1 MPISQ
6 LMILPFLSLMRTE
19 LIVTGFLLLFFVLY
33 LFQFK
38 SNRALLSFLHI
49 MWLLVLVT
57 AFIRPDTGTL
67 FADTFETNG
76 LISFQKTFLFIFF
89 GIILC
94 FNADWLLQHKNL
106 YEYIILMLA
115 ALLGICMLL
124 SSKHFLLLYLSL
136 ELTAIPIATLCVL
149 ELRKR
154 VAAEAGIKMI
164 FSSAFASGILL
175 FGISLMYGLSGS
187 LYFDDLSVLKLNSS
201 LHALAFILIFAAF
214 AFKLSLVPF
223 HLWTADV
230 YQGSPITTTAF
241 LSVVSKAGSVFI
253 LLAILY
259 KVFPNF
265 EPLWYNLIVCVSVA
279 TILIGNLFAIRQTN
293 VKRFLAFSSIAQMG
307 YIIAGMSAFSNEGA
321 SAVIYF
327 VTIYG
332 FSNLI
337 VFGVFGFVSQQ
348 TGKEDLEDYRGFYQE
363 NKLLSWSLA
372 IGLISLA
379 GIPPTAG
386 FFGKFLLMTAAASK
400 INIYFVIFLGL
411 NLMISLYYYMR
422 IVRSVFELSD
432 MPLQRVLLNL
442 PARVGIYLCIACILL
457 LGFIGWFYD
466 HIQQLVM
473 LN

>member
-19 LIVTGFLLLFFVLY
+19 LIVTGSLLLFFVLY
-33 LFQFK
+33 LVQLK
-38 SNRALLSFLHI
+38 SNRTLLTLLHS
-49 MWLLVLVT
+49 MWLMVLIT
-57 AFIRPDTGTL
+57 AFISPDSGTL
-67 FADTFETNG
+67 FADTFKSNG
-76 LISFQKTFLFIFF
+76 LISFEKTFLFIFF

-94 FNADWLLQHKNL
+94 FNADWLLQQKNL
-106 YEYIILMLA
+106 YEFIILMLA

-154 VAAEAGIKMI
+154 AASEAGTKMI

-187 LYFDDLSVLKLNSS
+187 LYFNDLSVLKLNSS

-230 YQGSPITTTAF
+230 YQGSPITITTF
-241 LSVVSKAGSVFI
+241 LSVVSKAGSAFI

-259 KVFPNF
+259 NVFPNF
-265 EPLWYNLIVCVSVA
+265 EPLWYNLIIVVSVM

-337 VFGVFGFVSQQ
+337 VFGVFALVSQL
-348 TGKEDLEDYRGFYQE
+348 TGKEEIEDYRGFYHQ

-400 INIYFVIFLGL
+400 INLYFVIFLGL
-411 NLMISLYYYMR
+411 NLMVSLYYYMR
-422 IVRSVFELSD
+422 IVRNMFESSD
-432 MPLQRVLLNL
+432 TPLQTIKLNL
-442 PARVGIYLCIACILL
+442 AAKTGIYLCIASILL

>member
-33 LFQFK
+33 LMQLK
-38 SNRALLSFLHI
+38 SKKTLLTLLHV
-49 MWLLVLVT
+49 MWLMVLIT
-57 AFIRPDTGTL
+57 AFISPDSGTL
-67 FADTFETNG
+67 FAGTFQTNG
-76 LISFQKTFLFIFF
+76 LISFEKTFIFIFF
-89 GIILC
+89 GIILF
-94 FNADWLLQHKNL
+94 FNEDWLLQQKNL
-106 YEYIILMLA
+106 YEFIILLLA

-124 SSKHFLLLYLSL
+124 SSMHFLLLYLSL

-154 VAAEAGIKMI
+154 AASEAGIKMI

-175 FGISLMYGLSGS
+175 LGISLMYGISGS
-187 LYFDDLSVLKLNSS
+187 LYFTDLSVLKLNSS

-259 KVFPNF
+259 NVFPNF
-265 EPLWYNLIVCVSVA
+265 EPLWYNLIIVVSVI

-321 SAVIYF
+321 SAVVYF

-337 VFGVFGFVSQQ
+337 VFGVFALVSQFS
-348 TGKEDLEDYRGFYQE
+348 GKEEIEDYRGFYHQ

-400 INIYFVIFLGL
+400 INLYFVIFLGL
-411 NLMISLYYYMR
+411 NLMVSLYYYMR
-422 IVRSVFELSD
+422 IVRNMFESSD
-432 MPLQRVLLNL
+432 TPLQSIKLNL
-442 PARVGIYLCIACILL
+442 ASKTGIYLCIACILL